1 VMKVPVF
8 VLALTFVLFASAQ
21 NNTQFQ
27 ITFPAGSVT
36 SKDFNL
42 PKNFVNPV
50 LFTIVSQGVSQTQL
64 CVQPN
69 VVPYPGDFSLTCPS
83 GSFATLNGSNTTT
96 TASSVYGSRKS
107 YSVYETTNKLLSS
120 QSEALSNTTSEIY
133 LIPGAPIYYAALET
147 NFTTSDITI
156 EISAISCPIG
166 SFGSNCQTI
175 PQVLTPSG
183 IANVTI
189 NNGTWL
195 FYSLP
200 VSAQAGYAT
209 VTVNYNGGSGLYLYA
224 QLGTL
229 PTSKFNAQ
237 VFNSNSKNQLS
248 FTVVEPY
255 VAGSTWYIGI
265 WNSGSSPITLQS
277 INVTSNTCNSTTYG
291 YSCSSISSIP
301 IVAWNSTEGTD
312 FSKVSNPQTSNNWGL
327 LFMTINNSLI
337 PNGADV
343 FRFSVGPQSGVSS
356 LQAYARFNG
365 IPSPALYDFNGTMEY
380 VSQFILS
387 NPVNGNGQWYIGV
400 VASESF
406 VAWAGSNCL
415 SCKDSGT
422 CICDGQVCDAT
433 NQFIYP
439 TSTNDSYGMC
449 QCTSKDYDKSYNCSQ
464 NPDAFSP
471 VYIVLIVIGGVIV
484 IAVAIG
490 VPLYCYVKSRK
501 RSNYDTI

>member
-1 VMKVPVF
+1 MTKLLSIVF
-8 VLALTFVLFASAQ
+8 ALGLVLLASAQ
-21 NNTQFQ
+21 NITHFQ
-27 ITFPAGSVT
+27 LTFPAGSVT
-36 SKDFNL
+36 STDFVL
-42 PKNFVNPV
+42 PKNFINPV
-50 LFTIVSQGVSQTQL
+50 TFTIVSSGVSQTQL

-69 VVPYPGDFSLTCPS
+69 VVPYPGDFSMTCPS
-83 GSFATLNGSNTTT
+83 SSFATLNGSNTTT
-96 TASSVYGSRKS
+96 SASSVYGSRKS
-107 YSVYETTNKLLSS
+107 YSIYETTNKLLNA
-120 QSEALSNTTSEIY
+120 QIDAVSNTTAELY
-133 LIPGAPIYYAALET
+133 LIPGAPVYYAALES
-147 NFTTSDITI
+147 NFTSSDITI
-156 EISAISCPIG
+156 EVTAVSCPIG
-166 SFGSNCQTI
+166 SFGSNCNTT
-175 PQVLTPSG
+175 PQVLTPNG

-200 VSAQAGYAT
+200 VSADAGYAT

-229 PTSKFNAQ
+229 PTSQFNAQ

-248 FTVVEPY
+248 FTVIEPY
-255 VAGSTWYIGI
+255 VVGSTWYIGI
-265 WNSGSSPITLQS
+265 WNSGSAPIVLQS
-277 INVTSNTCNSTTYG
+277 INVTTNTCNSTTFG
-291 YSCSSISSIP
+291 YSCSSYSSIP
-301 IVAWNSTEGTD
+301 IVAWNTTEGTE

-327 LFMTINNSLI
+327 LFMTVNNSLI
-337 PNGADV
+337 PNYAEV
-343 FRFSVGPQSGVSS
+343 FRLSVGPQSGVNS
-356 LQAYARFNG
+356 LQAYARLNG

-380 VSQFILS
+380 VSQFILD
-387 NPVNGNGQWYIGV
+387 NPTNGQWYIGV
-400 VASESF
+400 VASQSF

-422 CICDGQVCDAT
+422 CICDGQTCNAN
-433 NQFIYP
+433 NQFVYP
-439 TSTNDSYGMC
+439 TSTNDSFGMC